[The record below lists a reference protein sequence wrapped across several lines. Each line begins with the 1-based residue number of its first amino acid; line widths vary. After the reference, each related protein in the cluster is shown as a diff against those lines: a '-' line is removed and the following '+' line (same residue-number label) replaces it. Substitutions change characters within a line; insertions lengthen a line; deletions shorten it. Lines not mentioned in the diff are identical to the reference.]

1 MSNGTPG
8 PYHVFHRQSSGLRP
22 ALYICTDPSSAT
34 RALLTEVAVIY
45 PSDARYHAAVA
56 DAANISQLPAMLE
69 FVNWLSKFNGDC
81 RDLNLCREMIRDF
94 GIEAR
99 QILEAIRVAREA

>member
-1 MSNGTPG
+1 MSSGTPG

-45 PSDARYHAAVA
+45 PSDARYQDAVA
-56 DAANISQLPAMLE
+56 DAANISQLPAMLKLVTE
-69 FVNWLSKFNGDC
+69 LAENHSVL
-81 RDLNLCREMIRDF
+81 RDLGERARD
-94 GIEAR
+94 
-99 QILEAIRVAREA
+99 ILLAIKATREA